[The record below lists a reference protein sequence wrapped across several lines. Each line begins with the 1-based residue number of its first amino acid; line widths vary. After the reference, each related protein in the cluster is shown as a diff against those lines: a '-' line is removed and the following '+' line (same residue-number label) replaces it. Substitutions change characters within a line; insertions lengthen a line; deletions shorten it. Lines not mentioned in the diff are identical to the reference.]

1 MDCYRAA
8 LKDMLKAANIDK
20 VLVEMR
26 AQAAAFLAA
35 WKQRRGHS
43 EGAVPEGRLP
53 FYQSSP
59 RAGLR
64 YLLFATRNPV

>member
-20 VLVEMR
+20 VLAEMR

-35 WKQRRGHS
+35 
-43 EGAVPEGRLP
+43 
-53 FYQSSP
+53 
-59 RAGLR
+59 
-64 YLLFATRNPV
+64 